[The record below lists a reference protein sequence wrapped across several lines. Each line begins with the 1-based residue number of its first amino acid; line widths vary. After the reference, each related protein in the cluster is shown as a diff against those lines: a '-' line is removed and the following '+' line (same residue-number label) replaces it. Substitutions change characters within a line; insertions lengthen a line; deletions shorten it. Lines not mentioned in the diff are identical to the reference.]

1 GPDRRS
7 TPAVVRGASLGCAD
21 VLPGPLHADE
31 QGGIAAGV
39 GVRLPK
45 PHPIRAAQFVVVDGR
60 PDAEHLIGGCCQRPL
75 ECHLHTIGV
84 CGSGYAGG
92 MTKST
97 VWTVVG
103 VIVAI
108 VIAWW
113 LVSALFSL
121 LWFIAKLAVV
131 AVVAV
136 AVYAGLRALLN
147 RTAD

>member
-1 GPDRRS
+1 
-7 TPAVVRGASLGCAD
+7 
-21 VLPGPLHADE
+21 
-31 QGGIAAGV
+31 
-39 GVRLPK
+39 
-45 PHPIRAAQFVVVDGR
+45 
-60 PDAEHLIGGCCQRPL
+60 
-75 ECHLHTIGV
+75 
-84 CGSGYAGG
+84 

-97 VWTVVG
+97 VWTVLG
-103 VIVAI
+103 VIVAV

-147 RTAD
+147 RAAD

>member
-1 GPDRRS
+1 
-7 TPAVVRGASLGCAD
+7 
-21 VLPGPLHADE
+21 
-31 QGGIAAGV
+31 
-39 GVRLPK
+39 
-45 PHPIRAAQFVVVDGR
+45 
-60 PDAEHLIGGCCQRPL
+60 
-75 ECHLHTIGV
+75 
-84 CGSGYAGG
+84 
-92 MTKST
+92 MTKSS
-97 VWTVVG
+97 VWTILG
-103 VIVAI
+103 VIVAV

>member
-1 GPDRRS
+1 
-7 TPAVVRGASLGCAD
+7 
-21 VLPGPLHADE
+21 
-31 QGGIAAGV
+31 
-39 GVRLPK
+39 
-45 PHPIRAAQFVVVDGR
+45 
-60 PDAEHLIGGCCQRPL
+60 
-75 ECHLHTIGV
+75 
-84 CGSGYAGG
+84 

-97 VWTVVG
+97 VWTVLG
-103 VIVAI
+103 VIVAV